1 MSGLKSYTLM
11 LEFSEGG
18 TTTPLPWSKDALKP
32 DSIIF
37 VIDENTGLLWFW
49 IGKANSLVKRRT
61 AMRQADSL
69 KGHGYQIGKNLYGRG
84 IHTIIEIDDR
94 KVGREE
100 ENTKNSKKFLELFT
114 QPFYVAAEQ
123 VVVLGSST
131 PAEGIPAPAPRP
143 TPTVAPGPAPAPVP
157 VPSPVMKSVATPAA
171 GFPPVPKVSPAP
183 VATPAPAPVSA
194 PMPAFFSQP
203 QPASPPPVAE
213 PVAPEL
219 PVVEPSLSKPRL
231 VVPKI
236 VIPAA
241 APTEIPS
248 APLDKGL
255 LKMGLVVMAVTTQ
268 QPDVYVSKKTDGTFE
283 IEAMDGIICKF
294 KQAGD
299 NVQFTTDSFSKI
311 DPAKAKAI
319 QEWFLAHSKNI

>member
-18 TTTPLPWSKDALKP
+18 TTTLLTWSKDTLKP

-37 VIDENTGLLWFW
+37 VIDENTGILWFW

-100 ENTKNSKKFLELFT
+100 ENTKSSKKFLELFD

-123 VVVLGSST
+123 VVVLGSSAC
-131 PAEGIPAPAPRP
+131 PATEPAFAP
-143 TPTVAPGPAPAPVP
+143 TPKPTKPATPGPAPPPAP
-157 VPSPVMKSVATPAA
+157 VPSPVMKPVATPVAA
-171 GFPPVPKVSPAP
+171 PTPVPKVTPTP
-183 VATPAPAPVSA
+183 VATSAPV
-194 PMPAFFSQP
+194 PAFFSQP
-203 QPASPPPVAE
+203 SATASSPV
-213 PVAPEL
+213 PQ
-219 PVVEPSLSKPRL
+219 PVVPVLPTVEHSMTKARL
-231 VVPKI
+231 EVPKI
-236 VIPAA
+236 LISAG
-241 APTEIPS
+241 APTEVPPS
-248 APLDKGL
+248 PLDKGL
-255 LKMGLVVMAVTTQ
+255 LKMGLVVIAVITQ
-268 QPDVYVSKKTDGTFE
+268 QPDVYVSKKTDGTYE
-283 IEAMDGIICKF
+283 IESMDGMICKF

-299 NVQFTTDSFSKI
+299 NVQFTPDSFTKI
-311 DPAKAKAI
+311 APAKAKAI
-319 QEWFLAHSKNI
+319 QEWFLSHSKSI

>member
-1 MSGLKSYTLM
+1 M

-18 TTTPLPWSKDALKP
+18 TTTPLPWSKNTLKP

-37 VIDENTGLLWFW
+37 VIDENTGILWFW

-84 IHTIIEIDDR
+84 INSIIEIDDR

-100 ENTKNSKKFLELFT
+100 ENTKNSKRFLELFD

-123 VVVLGSST
+123 VVVLGSS
-131 PAEGIPAPAPRP
+131 AGPAPEPAFAPTPKPSITATPGP
-143 TPTVAPGPAPAPVP
+143 TPTPAP
-157 VPSPVMKSVATPAA
+157 VPSPVATPVAA
-171 GFPPVPKVSPAP
+171 PTPVPRVTPTP
-183 VATPAPAPVSA
+183 VAAPAHAPAPV
-194 PMPAFFSQP
+194 PAFFSQP
-203 QPASPPPVAE
+203 SAAAHAPVPQPVVPT
-213 PVAPEL
+213 L
-219 PVVEPSLSKPRL
+219 PTVEPSVSKVRL
-231 VVPKI
+231 EVPKI

-241 APTEIPS
+241 APAEIVS
-248 APLDKGL
+248 SPLDKGL
-255 LKMGLVVMAVTTQ
+255 VKMGLVVMAVITQ
-268 QPDVYVSKKTDGTFE
+268 QPDVYVSKKADGTVE
-283 IEAMDGIICKF
+283 IESMDGMICKF

-299 NVQFTTDSFSKI
+299 NVQFTPDSFTKI

-319 QEWFLAHSKNI
+319 QDWFLARSKSI